1 MKQLFSLNL
10 FISLFVCALLCSPQ
24 VVSLSHANM
33 INQLYAGIDID
44 TNWGDTFSRGSFG
57 TFTYGDSKVELGPTL
72 IDVTNSSSSYSSQG
86 IIHWIWEGT
95 IPVLVN
101 LSFNYY
107 YPFPIGFDW
116 IRINYENRL
125 DPSQH
130 SFVRTILLEPNE
142 FFFLWCWVSSIGHA
156 SITDISVSASPVP
169 VPGAIVLFGSA
180 LALVLYYRRRQP

>member
-1 MKQLFSLNL
+1 MKKLFYLKL
-10 FISLFVCALLCSPQ
+10 FISLFVCALLCSSQ
-24 VVSLSHANM
+24 LVSVSHANM
-33 INQLYAGIDID
+33 INQIYAGIDID
-44 TNWGDTFSRGSFG
+44 PLWGDTFVWNRFG
-57 TFTYGDSKVELGPTL
+57 TFTYGESKVELGPTL

-101 LSFNYY
+101 LSFNYNY
-107 YPFPIGFDW
+107 GPFGFDW
-116 IRINYENRL
+116 IRFNYENSL

-130 SFVRTILLEPNE
+130 NFVRTILLEPNE
-142 FFFLWCWVSSIGHA
+142 YFFLECWVSGIGHA
-156 SITDISVSASPVP
+156 NITDITVSTSPVP

>member
-1 MKQLFSLNL
+1 MKQLFSLKL

-33 INQLYAGIDID
+33 INQIYAGIDID
-44 TNWGDTFSRGSFG
+44 PNWGDTFSWGSFG

-107 YPFPIGFDW
+107 YPFPTGFDW
-116 IRINYENRL
+116 IRINAENPL

-130 SFVRTILLEPNE
+130 NFVRTILLEPNE
-142 FFFLWCWVSSIGHA
+142 FFHLSCWVSSIGQV
-156 SITDISVSASPVP
+156 SITDISVSVSPVP
-169 VPGAIVLFGSA
+169 VPGANVLFGSA
-180 LALVLYYRRRQP
+180 LALVLYYRRRQS